1 MVKMGEREGK
11 KSKGDWEKYKK
22 RETQTDKYRER
33 YRERCRKMEAD
44 SVNKMIKKYSYII
57 NYKSFFS

>member
-22 RETQTDKYRER
+22 RETQTDKYSER
-33 YRERCRKMEAD
+33 DIEKDAERWRQI
-44 SVNKMIKKYSYII
+44 V
-57 NYKSFFS
+57 